1 MVVSIGSLA
10 LSNTRPLLTELS
22 VLVGG
27 VWVGV
32 VFGGESS
39 MASVRRSLISSEV
52 EEGGWG
58 EGREEEEEVGGAE
71 STVPEARFE

>member
-1 MVVSIGSLA
+1 MVASIGSLA
-10 LSNTRPLLTELS
+10 FSNTRPLLTELS
-22 VLVGG
+22 ALVGG

-32 VFGGESS
+32 VFGESS

-71 STVPEARFE
+71 SELPEARFE